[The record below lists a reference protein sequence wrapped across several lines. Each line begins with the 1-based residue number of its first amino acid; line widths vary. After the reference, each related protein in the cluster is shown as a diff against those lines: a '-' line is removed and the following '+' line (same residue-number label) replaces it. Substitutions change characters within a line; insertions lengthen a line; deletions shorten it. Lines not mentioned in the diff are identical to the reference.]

1 MHLMVGLMLMA
12 APIAGDV
19 AKAGW
24 LAGAWVER
32 KADGSWTEE
41 YWTPVR
47 GKLMIGAGLTGKDAA
62 LRHFE
67 QMRIETGADGSV
79 SFVALPRG
87 LNPTRFALVRQSADE
102 IVFENAANDYPQR
115 VTYRRD
121 GAKVIGIISQLD
133 GSREMRWTYSRP

>member
-1 MHLMVGLMLMA
+1 MGMILGLMLMA
-12 APIAGDV
+12 APVAGNV
-19 AKAGW
+19 ARAGW

-32 KADGSWTEE
+32 KPDGSWTEE

-47 GKLMIGAGLTGKDAA
+47 GRLMIGAGLTGKDTN

-67 QMRIETGADGSV
+67 QMRIETAADGSV
-79 SFVALPRG
+79 SFVALPNG

-121 GAKVIGIISQLD
+121 GARVIGIISQLD